1 MGVIDADKDSVYRYM
16 NFNEIEEYV
25 ENAKNAAVA

>member
-1 MGVIDADKDSVYRYM
+1 MPTRHSVYRYM